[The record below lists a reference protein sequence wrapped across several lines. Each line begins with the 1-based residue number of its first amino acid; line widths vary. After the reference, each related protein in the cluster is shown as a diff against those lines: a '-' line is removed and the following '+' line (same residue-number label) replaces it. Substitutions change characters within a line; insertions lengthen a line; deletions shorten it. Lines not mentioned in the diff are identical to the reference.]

1 MQGPEKNSY
10 KEFDNGKK
18 FLRLENSPP
27 PLITFLMVRPLAAD
41 HLTFEA
47 GVACCEQQTYVRSTP
62 LSLRKITF
70 RRERSDD
77 RKYVCCSQARN
88 GLVVFCSARI
98 FFPRNLLCGIFFT
111 FSMLCGIFFSLLTS
125 LQDFFPQK
133 RSVQV
138 FVKMYLHSHW
148 LVYLHCGYCS
158 NSPDM
163 ELSPYQ

>member
-10 KEFDNGKK
+10 KEFDNEKK

-27 PLITFLMVRPLAAD
+27 PFITFLMVRPLAAD

-138 FVKMYLHSHW
+138 YVKM
-148 LVYLHCGYCS
+148 YLHCGYCS
-158 NSPDM
+158 NCPDM
-163 ELSPYQ
+163 ELPPYQ